1 MMDIGNKVPNKWP
14 KLLDMTKDECR
25 KALRALE
32 LTTYSQV
39 VSVLRAQGELTKE
52 KRKLL
57 NDLQTIFSITLERH
71 RAEIR
76 RAVNDEKL
84 NTIADILAGP
94 NTGVEWAVEGRRL
107 VPLMPRIPP
116 QTSYTAIA
124 TRMALL
130 YYGIN
135 AKMPSP
141 DSTAMFGKMDDLGAE
156 SDDTDSEEE
165 TEGLR
170 FIQGAMVPQQYN
182 NDQGS
187 YTTLPLSQTRLS
199 KLPPKENRE
208 NRETPTT
215 TSGGSIGPMS
225 LGFGTGSGGVCGSS
239 DKRKR
244 KRSSSTEHPPL
255 PPPPPPPPAPREL
268 PPAPGTPSKQISGIS
283 RPMPGPPMK
292 ITVTGNVARGTPGT
306 PVSTLGGHTQKV
318 ILVSTSGASGVGSGM
333 YQRSLSVPVMKG
345 SAGAAP
351 TVMRGV
357 PSAGGTMPG
366 SQMQPGLKTPA
377 LMLTTTTTTP
387 PPMQDDGQSDPYV
400 SAVLRRR
407 HKNGGSVGSG
417 SMIVPSTY
425 SGSGSLVSG
434 GMPPSGTYVNR
445 MRPRVPTGALPPRP
459 RQRSNSL
466 VLQAEA
472 GIPQRGVES
481 GAGAGGNSMISGS
494 HMSTMPSFSGN
505 SSNIVAP
512 STGSH
517 GMPPGHMMTHQT
529 IQVRPGTPATPG
541 KAAIQ
546 IRQEGT
552 GAKIITHSV
561 GGSGGGIG
569 GSTSNPSS
577 VGSSSNVGIGHN
589 APGRLMGRTPLLPPN
604 SPQGTGGPLYVV
616 TTNSGTI
623 TVVTRTVAAG
633 QGSGPRVVTVNTINA
648 PKASISGVRTPAPA
662 TVVSVGSKTIQT
674 VRVTPQGPAGLR
686 PVLGGTK
693 SNVIVVHKGAPSPGT
708 RPMNIQGIRDVP
720 TKITI
725 GKTLSGSSSSTVL
738 QKPLPL
744 PRGTIAAPSVV
755 PVSTPTS
762 QGNVIVVDLSPEGS
776 SVSNN
781 NALADILQATGILGA
796 IGPSSV
802 DSGNIPAGGGGGEVG
817 SNEGETPR
825 IPPSSSSVSSLSR
838 TETTSTSMETATQS
852 SITTH
857 SRPISESSSS
867 ITNSGSTT
875 SNVSTTASTTTTAT
889 NTSTTTLANTV
900 TNTTTS
906 SSAIT
911 TPTASS
917 SSSSGSS
924 SEGTGG
930 TGGSGSGC
938 AGDGDGEWLNLG
950 LEGED
955 SPGHSLPEGQMQ
967 MLEEAVEIL
976 GRGDKE
982 SARNLLRQA
991 GIELL
996 DSPGDIGEQGG
1007 EATSMASLM
1016 AGLASQLPVAHL
1028 DDGSLA
1034 PVGELDPA
1042 TGLFYNPS
1050 STESSSDTNSN
1061 SASEEMEAP
1070 EERESPE

>member
-306 PVSTLGGHTQKV
+306 PVSTLGGHTQK
-318 ILVSTSGASGVGSGM
+318 
-333 YQRSLSVPVMKG
+333 
-345 SAGAAP
+345 
-351 TVMRGV
+351 
-357 PSAGGTMPG
+357 
-366 SQMQPGLKTPA
+366 TPA

-552 GAKIITHSV
+552 AGAKIITHSV

-924 SEGTGG
+924 S
-930 TGGSGSGC
+930 
-938 AGDGDGEWLNLG
+938 
-950 LEGED
+950 
-955 SPGHSLPEGQMQ
+955 
-967 MLEEAVEIL
+967 
-976 GRGDKE
+976 
-982 SARNLLRQA
+982 
-991 GIELL
+991 
-996 DSPGDIGEQGG
+996 
-1007 EATSMASLM
+1007 
-1016 AGLASQLPVAHL
+1016 
-1028 DDGSLA
+1028 
-1034 PVGELDPA
+1034 
-1042 TGLFYNPS
+1042 
-1050 STESSSDTNSN
+1050 
-1061 SASEEMEAP
+1061 
-1070 EERESPE
+1070 

>member
-546 IRQEGT
+546 IRQEG
-552 GAKIITHSV
+552 
-561 GGSGGGIG
+561 
-569 GSTSNPSS
+569 
-577 VGSSSNVGIGHN
+577 
-589 APGRLMGRTPLLPPN
+589 R
-604 SPQGTGGPLYVV
+604 
-616 TTNSGTI
+616 
-623 TVVTRTVAAG
+623 
-633 QGSGPRVVTVNTINA
+633 SGPRVVTVNTINA

>member
-14 KLLDMTKDECR
+14 KFLDMTKDECR

-84 NTIADILAGP
+84 STIADSLAGP

-107 VPLMPRIPP
+107 VPLMPRVPP

-135 AKMPSP
+135 AKMPP
-141 DSTAMFGKMDDLGAE
+141 PNTTALYGKLDDLGAE

-182 NDQGS
+182 SDQGS
-187 YTTLPLSQTRLS
+187 YTTLPLSQARLS

-208 NRETPTT
+208 NRETPPTT
-215 TSGGSIGPMS
+215 SSGGSSGPMNVG
-225 LGFGTGSGGVCGSS
+225 LGSSSGGGSI

-244 KRSSSTEHPPL
+244 KRSSSTEHPL

-268 PPAPGTPSKQISGIS
+268 PPAAGTPTKQMSGMS
-283 RPMPGPPMK
+283 RPLPGPPMK

-306 PVSTLGGHTQKV
+306 PISTLGGHTQKV
-318 ILVSTSGASGVGSGM
+318 ILVSTSGASGVGSGV
-333 YQRSLSVPVMKG
+333 YQRSLSVPVMKSG
-345 SAGAAP
+345 TGAAP
-351 TVMRGV
+351 SVMRGV
-357 PSAGGTMPG
+357 PSAGGTVPA
-366 SQMQPGLKTPA
+366 SQMQ
-377 LMLTTTTTTP
+377 
-387 PPMQDDGQSDPYV
+387 S
-400 SAVLRRR
+400 
-407 HKNGGSVGSG
+407 GGGMGSG

-425 SGSGSLVSG
+425 SGGGSLVSG
-434 GMPPSGTYVNR
+434 VMPPSGTYVNR
-445 MRPRVPTGALPPRP
+445 MRPRVPSGALPPRP

-472 GIPQRGVES
+472 GIPQRGMEGGGGS
-481 GAGAGGNSMISGS
+481 GGSSIGAGGHMSSVPSYSGS
-494 HMSTMPSFSGN
+494 VSGM
-505 SSNIVAP
+505 VPP
-512 STGSH
+512 STVPH
-517 GMPPGHMMTHQT
+517 VMPPGHMMTHQT
-529 IQVRPGTPATPG
+529 IQVRPSTPVAAG

-546 IRQEGT
+546 IRQEGSKDNFEVWYLST
-552 GAKIITHSV
+552 GNFQYI
-561 GGSGGGIG
+561 
-569 GSTSNPSS
+569 
-577 VGSSSNVGIGHN
+577 
-589 APGRLMGRTPLLPPN
+589 MF
-604 SPQGTGGPLYVV
+604 
-616 TTNSGTI
+616 SGT
-623 TVVTRTVAAG
+623 
-633 QGSGPRVVTVNTINA
+633 GPRVVTVNTINA
-648 PKASISGVRTPAPA
+648 PKASVSGVRTPAPA
-662 TVVSVGSKTIQT
+662 TLVSVGSKTIQT
-674 VRVTPQGPAGLR
+674 VRVTPQGPSGLR
-686 PVLGGTK
+686 PVLSGTK

-708 RPMNIQGIRDVP
+708 RPMSIQGIREGP

-725 GKTLSGSSSSTVL
+725 GKSLGGSSSTTML
-738 QKPLPL
+738 QKPLPS
-744 PRGTIAAPSVV
+744 PRGAIAAPSVV
-755 PVSTPTS
+755 PISTPTS
-762 QGNVIVVDLSPEGS
+762 QGNVIVVDLSPESS

-781 NALADILQATGILGA
+781 NALADILQATGILSTG
-796 IGPSSV
+796 GPSSV
-802 DSGNIPAGGGGGEVG
+802 DSGNIRAGGGGDGGEVG
-817 SNEGETPR
+817 NSEGATPR
-825 IPPSSSSVSSLSR
+825 LPPPSSSVPLLSR
-838 TETTSTSMETATQS
+838 TVSTSTSVPTTTQS
-852 SITTH
+852 SITSH
-857 SRPISESSSS
+857 CQSISDSPSATS
-867 ITNSGSTT
+867 SGS
-875 SNVSTTASTTTTAT
+875 SVSTTTSTTTTAT
-889 NTSTTTLANTV
+889 NTSATTLANIM

-906 SSAIT
+906 STTVA
-911 TPTASS
+911 TPTTNSS
-917 SSSSGSS
+917 GGGGDSSGGSS
-924 SEGTGG
+924 SEGNAG
-930 TGGSGSGC
+930 TGGSGGSNSGC

-1007 EATSMASLM
+1007 EQTSMASLI
-1016 AGLASQLPVAHL
+1016 AGLTSQLPGGHL

-1050 STESSSDTNSN
+1050 STESSSDSNSN
-1061 SASEEMEAP
+1061 SASDELDGP
-1070 EERESPE
+1070 EEREPQQ

>member
-552 GAKIITHSV
+552 AGAKIITHSV

-781 NALADILQATGILGA
+781 NALADILQATG
-796 IGPSSV
+796 
-802 DSGNIPAGGGGGEVG
+802 
-817 SNEGETPR
+817 
-825 IPPSSSSVSSLSR
+825 
-838 TETTSTSMETATQS
+838 
-852 SITTH
+852 
-857 SRPISESSSS
+857 ESSSS

>member
-14 KLLDMTKDECR
+14 KFLDMTKDECR

-84 NTIADILAGP
+84 STIADSLAGP

-107 VPLMPRIPP
+107 VPLMPRVPP

-135 AKMPSP
+135 AKMPP
-141 DSTAMFGKMDDLGAE
+141 PNTTALYGKLDDLGAE

-182 NDQGS
+182 SDQGS
-187 YTTLPLSQTRLS
+187 YTTLPLSQARLS

-208 NRETPTT
+208 NRETPPTT
-215 TSGGSIGPMS
+215 SSGGSSGPMNVG
-225 LGFGTGSGGVCGSS
+225 LGSSSGGGSI

-244 KRSSSTEHPPL
+244 KRSSSTEHPL

-268 PPAPGTPSKQISGIS
+268 PPAAGTPTKQMSGMS
-283 RPMPGPPMK
+283 RPLPGPPMK

-306 PVSTLGGHTQKV
+306 PISTLGGHTQKV
-318 ILVSTSGASGVGSGM
+318 ILVSTSGASGVGSGV
-333 YQRSLSVPVMKG
+333 YQRSLSVPVMKSG
-345 SAGAAP
+345 TGAAP
-351 TVMRGV
+351 SVMRGV
-357 PSAGGTMPG
+357 PSAGGTVPA
-366 SQMQPGLKTPA
+366 SQMQ
-377 LMLTTTTTTP
+377 
-387 PPMQDDGQSDPYV
+387 S
-400 SAVLRRR
+400 
-407 HKNGGSVGSG
+407 GGGMGSG

-425 SGSGSLVSG
+425 SGGGSLVSG
-434 GMPPSGTYVNR
+434 VMPPSGTYVNR
-445 MRPRVPTGALPPRP
+445 MRPRVPSGALPPRP

-472 GIPQRGVES
+472 GIPQRGMEGGGGS
-481 GAGAGGNSMISGS
+481 GGSSIGAGGHMSSVPSYSGS
-494 HMSTMPSFSGN
+494 VSGM
-505 SSNIVAP
+505 VPP
-512 STGSH
+512 STVPH
-517 GMPPGHMMTHQT
+517 VMPPGHMMTHQT
-529 IQVRPGTPATPG
+529 IQVRPSTPVAAG

-552 GAKIITHSV
+552 SGAKIITHSV

-569 GSTSNPSS
+569 VSSNNPSS
-577 VGSSSNVGIGHN
+577 VGAGSSVGLGHSG
-589 APGRLMGRTPLLPPN
+589 PGRLMGRTPLIPPN

-633 QGSGPRVVTVNTINA
+633 QGTGPRVVTVNTINA
-648 PKASISGVRTPAPA
+648 PKASVSGVRTPAPA
-662 TVVSVGSKTIQT
+662 TLVSVGSKTIQT
-674 VRVTPQGPAGLR
+674 VRVTPQGPSGLR
-686 PVLGGTK
+686 PVLSGTK

-708 RPMNIQGIRDVP
+708 RPMSIQGIREGP

-725 GKTLSGSSSSTVL
+725 GKSLGGSSSTTML
-738 QKPLPL
+738 QKPLPS
-744 PRGTIAAPSVV
+744 PRGAIAAPSVV
-755 PVSTPTS
+755 PISTPTS
-762 QGNVIVVDLSPEGS
+762 QGNVIVVDLSPESS

-781 NALADILQATGILGA
+781 NALADILQATGDS
-796 IGPSSV
+796 PSATS
-802 DSGNIPAGGGGGEVG
+802 SG
-817 SNEGETPR
+817 
-825 IPPSSSSVSSLSR
+825 SSVS
-838 TETTSTSMETATQS
+838 TTT
-852 SITTH
+852 
-857 SRPISESSSS
+857 
-867 ITNSGSTT
+867 
-875 SNVSTTASTTTTAT
+875 STTTTAT
-889 NTSTTTLANTV
+889 NTSATTLANIM

-906 SSAIT
+906 STTVA
-911 TPTASS
+911 TPTTNSS
-917 SSSSGSS
+917 GGGGDSSGGSS
-924 SEGTGG
+924 SEGNAG
-930 TGGSGSGC
+930 TGGSGGSNSGC

-1007 EATSMASLM
+1007 EQTSMASLI
-1016 AGLASQLPVAHL
+1016 AGLTSQLPGGHL

-1050 STESSSDTNSN
+1050 STESSSDSNSN
-1061 SASEEMEAP
+1061 SASDELDGP
-1070 EERESPE
+1070 EEREPQQ